1 LTNTIGIIGSGGI
14 GGVVAQL
21 AAAAGF
27 KVVVSNSRGPHTLQ
41 SQVAG
46 LGPGA
51 RAAIPEQ
58 AAADSDLVVVAT
70 PLGAFDKLPVE
81 ALAGKTVID
90 MMNYYP
96 IREGQIAVLDRGE
109 MTSSELVQRHLP
121 GSKVV
126 KALHNQDAPHLLI
139 NARPNE
145 AAGRTTLPVAGDDA
159 AAKSTVISFLGRIG
173 YDAIDAGSL
182 AESWRV
188 EPGSPIYVWPYA
200 PRVPPG
206 VSGEE
211 AEVFYVTTPGP
222 RVSAAEAQQLIA
234 KAVRPKRIGGYPE
247 DLPPVWVAVVGRWA
261 EVLQKAR
268 SRNAEPGAA
277 AHGVGM

>member
-41 SQVAG
+41 SQVAE
-46 LGPGA
+46 LGAGA
-51 RAAIPEQ
+51 RAATPEQ
-58 AAADSDLVVVAT
+58 AAADSDVVVVAT

-109 MTSSELVQRHLP
+109 MTSSEMVQRHLP

-145 AAGRTTLPVAGDDA
+145 AAGRTTLPVGGDDA

-188 EPGSPIYVWPYA
+188 EPGTPIYVWPYA
-200 PRVPPG
+200 PEVPAG
-206 VSGEE
+206 LSGEE

-222 RVSAAEAQQLIA
+222 RVTAAEAQPLVSR
-234 KAVRPKRIGGYPE
+234 AVRPVRVGGFPE
-247 DLPPVWVAVVGRWA
+247 ELPPVWVTVVGRWA
-261 EVLQKAR
+261 EVYRKAQR
-268 SRNAEPGAA
+268 IGP
-277 AHGVGM
+277 

>member
-14 GGVVAQL
+14 GGVVAKL

-51 RAAIPEQ
+51 RAATPEQ

-70 PLGAFDKLPVE
+70 PLGAFDKLPGE

-109 MTSSELVQRHLP
+109 LTSSEMVQRHLS
-121 GSKVV
+121 GSKVI
-126 KALHNQDAPHLLI
+126 KALHNQDAQHLLI

-145 AAGRTTLPVAGDDA
+145 ATGRTTLPVAGDDA

-173 YDAIDAGSL
+173 YDVIDAGSL

-200 PRVPPG
+200 PEVPAG
-206 VSGEE
+206 LSGEE
-211 AEVFYVTTPGP
+211 AEVYYVTTPGP
-222 RVSAAEAQQLIA
+222 RVTAAEAQQLVSR
-234 KAVRPKRIGGYPE
+234 AVRPGRVGGYPE
-247 DLPPVWVAVVGRWA
+247 ELPPVWVAVVGRWA
-261 EVLQKAR
+261 EVYRKAQGIG
-268 SRNAEPGAA
+268 P
-277 AHGVGM
+277 